1 MGIFLEKLDTKIADE
16 LRYAVGMLCLYR
28 ERERQ
33 YSCDLD
39 IARLRRDD
47 TRAGEIEADLASF
60 RSEMMRIV
68 ITERSARTRLRLQ
81 HGDAGFPHRPFRFA
95 APDER
100 DGDSPIGG
108 LTRIHSDAS

>member
-1 MGIFLEKLDTKIADE
+1 MGAFLEKLDEKIADE
-16 LRYAVGMLCLYR
+16 LRYAAGMLCMYR
-28 ERERQ
+28 ERERH

-39 IARLRRDD
+39 IAHLRRDD

-68 ITERSARTRLRLQ
+68 IKERSARTRLRLL

-95 APDER
+95 STDER
-100 DGDSPIGG
+100 DGDSPIRG
-108 LTRIHSDAS
+108 LSRIHSDVS